1 MRRNAIG
8 DGKMECISI
17 SYKTAKAGKRQQFSF
32 DEEKAA
38 HFLKKLMNQKF
49 VEQCVLLSTCNR
61 TEIYMQGE
69 ANAFSALEELLAKET
84 DAAVDEVRMM
94 VRCYQGKKAIRH
106 LFKVACGIDSMVIG
120 EDEILGQV
128 RNAYMRSAEAGYTG
142 YELNTIFQAAL
153 ACAKKIK
160 TQTALSR
167 TSVSIATLVANEV
180 FRLPVSPKTVLLI
193 GSSGQIG
200 GKILKNIAG
209 HEDIRV
215 IATTRTHKGLY
226 QDISGQVEN
235 VDYKDRYDYVEEA
248 DVIISATSSPHYT
261 ITAGKAGEAMKT
273 PKSRLYLDV
282 SVPADIDEKIA
293 LMDHCRL
300 ISIDDFK
307 TLAERNNALK
317 QQAVQ
322 DAQEILMQETETLY
336 KVLAFHNVSG
346 KMDGWKEKYRDYSFE
361 KLLFK
366 LRDELDSD
374 SFESVLEALER

>member
-1 MRRNAIG
+1 
-8 DGKMECISI
+8 MECISI
-17 SYKTAKAGKRQQFSF
+17 SHKTAQAGKRQQFSF
-32 DEEKAA
+32 DEKGAE
-38 HFLKKLMNQKF
+38 HFLKKLMKQDF

-61 TEIYMQGE
+61 TEVYVQG
-69 ANAFSALEELLAKET
+69 AQNVFGQLEELLAG
-84 DAAVDEVRMM
+84 AADREVDEVRSI

-106 LFKVACGIDSMVIG
+106 LFKVACGMESMVIG

-128 RNAYMRSAEAGYTG
+128 RNAYIRSADAGYTG
-142 YELNTIFQAAL
+142 YELNTVFQAAL
-153 ACAKKIK
+153 ACAKRIK
-160 TQTALSR
+160 TETKLSK
-167 TSVSIATLVANEV
+167 TSVSIATLAAHEV
-180 FRLPVSPKTVLLI
+180 FRVPVSPKTVLLI

-200 GKILKNIAG
+200 GIILKNILG

-226 QDISGQVEN
+226 QDGSAQVVH

-261 ITAGKAGEAMKT
+261 ITAGKAGEAMRT
-273 PKSRLYLDV
+273 PKKRLYLDV

-293 LMDHCRL
+293 LMDQCRL

-307 TLAERNNALK
+307 KLAEKNNELK
-317 QQAVQ
+317 RQAVQ
-322 DAQEILMQETETLY
+322 DAQEILEEDVETLY
-336 KVLAFHNVSG
+336 KALSFHAVSG
-346 KMDGWKEKYRDYSFE
+346 KMDGWKEKYEGYSFE

-374 SFESVLEALER
+374 SFDAVLEALDR